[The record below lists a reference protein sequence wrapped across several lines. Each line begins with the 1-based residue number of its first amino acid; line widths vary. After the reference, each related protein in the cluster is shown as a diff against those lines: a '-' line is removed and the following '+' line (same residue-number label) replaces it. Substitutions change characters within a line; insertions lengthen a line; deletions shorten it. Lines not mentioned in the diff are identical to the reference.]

1 MQEKTY
7 HHGDL
12 KNALI
17 NAGIKILAEKG
28 IKGFSLREVARQAG
42 VTHSAPYAHF
52 ADKQSLI
59 AAIAMDGHQKIYDR
73 VITIKKKFPDDPLRQ
88 FIEVAWAYVSFGFE
102 EPDHFK
108 ITYSAS
114 VEREREYPALVEIT
128 SKSFE
133 ELRQLVIHCQAAG
146 LIEEGEPDLV
156 AVSVWGFVHG
166 FVNLIQEGMISHKV
180 TDRYSKRE
188 MLILSLNKLLKQPIN
203 NDPKDGSPLGK
214 GQTIKD

>member
-17 NAGIKILAEKG
+17 NAGIKILAENG
-28 IKGFSLREVARQAG
+28 IKGLSLREVARQAG

-52 ADKQSLI
+52 TDKQSLI
-59 AAIAMDGHQKIYDR
+59 AAIATDGHQKIYDR
-73 VITIKKKFPDDPLRQ
+73 VITIKKKFPNDPLRQ

-133 ELRQLVIHCQAAG
+133 ELRQLVICCQAAG

-166 FVNLIQEGMISHKV
+166 FVNLIQEGMISHKF

-214 GQTIKD
+214 HQ